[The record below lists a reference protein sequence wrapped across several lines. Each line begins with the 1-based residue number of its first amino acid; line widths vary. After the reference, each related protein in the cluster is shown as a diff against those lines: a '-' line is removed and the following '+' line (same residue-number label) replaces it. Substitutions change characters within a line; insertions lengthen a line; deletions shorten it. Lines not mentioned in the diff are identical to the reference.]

1 MNGKIKLFNAA
12 LACGLVFSMLLC
24 LAGFDNNCQSLRD
37 NVFRLH
43 IIANSDSP
51 RDQEIKLAVRDAL
64 LRESET
70 FFLGD
75 SSLEDAVLSAEC
87 NKDAIKA
94 VAEDVLRQYGAEY
107 SLEVSVED
115 SFFDTRVYDEYTLPA
130 GTYRSLLIKLGKAEG
145 KNWWCV
151 LFPSICVGACASLSE
166 TAGEG
171 GAEIAGNAQRYVVRF
186 KIVEIYER
194 IKTKIF
200 ELL

>member
-1 MNGKIKLFNAA
+1 MTGKIKLFNAA
-12 LACGLVFSMLLC
+12 LACGLIFSMLLC
-24 LAGFDNNCQSLRD
+24 LAGFDNNCRDLRD

-70 FFLGD
+70 LFLGD
-75 SSLEDAVLSAEC
+75 SSLEEAAKSAEC
-87 NKDAIKA
+87 NKEAIKA
-94 VAEDVLRQYGAEY
+94 VAEEVLSQYGADY
-107 SLEVSVED
+107 SLSVSVED

-151 LFPSICVGACASLSE
+151 LFPSICIGACASLSE

-171 GAEIAGNAQRYVVRF
+171 GVRIASNAQRYVVRF

-194 IKTKIF
+194 IKQKF
-200 ELL
+200 LH